1 MKRKLLPVLTCGTLL
16 MGMAACSSNEKTT
29 TESKFKQEEN
39 VQEKTKVQT
48 VQKQQKDSYVV
59 SEDELSKAAQSIG
72 EIKNEQNINDMMIH
86 MSLQKLTF
94 NGNNL
99 HVPGTR
105 DVGRCQMTKE
115 NIQYLKNN
123 LNIINNNE
131 RPKYESILN
140 KWYDGKF
147 ESAVEDFREIHYL
160 RSGTKQSMERF
171 KLAKKTDSDEKEFI
185 FHFFGQEGLYIHDKE
200 WEYGKSS
207 RDNG

>member
-16 MGMAACSSNEKTT
+16 MGMAACSSNEKTI

-39 VQEKTKVQT
+39 VQEKTKVQ
-48 VQKQQKDSYVV
+48 KQQRDSYVV
-59 SEDELSKAAQSIG
+59 SEDELSKAAQAIG
-72 EIKNEQNINDMMIH
+72 EIQSEQNINDMMIH

-105 DVGRCQMTKE
+105 EVGRFQMTKE

-123 LNIINNNE
+123 LNVINNDE

-140 KWYDGKF
+140 KWYDGNF

-160 RSGTKQSMERF
+160 RSGTKQIMEGS

-185 FHFFGQEGLYIHDKE
+185 CHFFGQEGLYIHDKE